1 MSLYMNMTV
10 KIITPSIDCLE
21 SYKAALRTGWSPNTL
36 RPEAAAEELEA
47 ISKDPHGFI
56 IGLTDLEAK
65 GEPIKMPDGSL
76 AKRLPG
82 FMSWIWDGEFCGVI
96 GFRWQHGSE
105 DLPPHV
111 PGHVGYSVVP
121 WKSGKGYAT
130 SALSQLLEKISFTG
144 LRHISI
150 TTDPGNRAS
159 QRVVEKCGAVFC
171 EEFQK
176 SAALG
181 GGSACRYQINLT

>member
-1 MSLYMNMTV
+1 MNTTV
-10 KIITPSIDCLE
+10 KIITPSIDYLE
-21 SYKAALRTGWSPNTL
+21 SYQAALRQGWSPNTL
-36 RPEAAAEELEA
+36 RPQAATEELDA

-56 IGLTDLEAK
+56 LGLTDLEAK
-65 GEPIKMPDGSL
+65 GEPIKMPDGSF

-96 GFRWQHGSE
+96 GFRWQPGTE
-105 DLPPHV
+105 ELPPHV

-130 SALSQLLEKISFTG
+130 SALSQLLEQIGFTG
-144 LRHISI
+144 LRHVSI

-159 QRVVEKCGAVFC
+159 QRVLEKCGAVFGG
-171 EEFQK
+171 EFQK
-176 SAALG
+176 ASALG
-181 GGSACRYQINLT
+181 GGSAYRYRIDLDGV